1 MAIVYAQQHD
11 SLDAI
16 VYRYFGKTAGLVE
29 RVLELN
35 PKLANY
41 ITLEIGT
48 AVILPEI
55 EQTQAAER
63 AVVQLWD

>member
-1 MAIVYAQQHD
+1 MATVYAQQHD

-35 PKLANY
+35 PKLADH

-48 AVILPEI
+48 AVILPEV

-63 AVVQLWD
+63 SILQLWD